1 MARILS
7 TRARAAQRHPMMR
20 IYAHIRV
27 RKLTA
32 DGRPTAYKRLKI
44 ATLEFE
50 TFEQL
55 LMGIITHTHY
65 KPALIYINGSPFD
78 MITRSN
84 FETKLPWLQMRHQ
97 DPTASEYP
105 LYLAVYYTDPE
116 PA

>member
-7 TRARAAQRHPMMR
+7 ARARAAQRHPMIR
-20 IYAHIRV
+20 ICAHIRV
-27 RKLTA
+27 RKLTP
-32 DGRPTAYKRLKI
+32 DGRPTDYNRFKI
-44 ATLEFE
+44 VTLEFD
-50 TFEQL
+50 TFDKL
-55 LMGIITHTHY
+55 LEGIITHTHY

-97 DPTASEYP
+97 DPTASDYP
-105 LYLAVYYTDPE
+105 LYLAIYYTDPE